1 MISKSKNLIS
11 KILIIAMMLS
21 LVACKKDY
29 DKKDVLCEYDELN
42 CLYYVKD
49 EYKKYKYSDYIYD
62 DVSNGMY
69 KKSTPNIADYRTGK
83 GILDYDIENYVKA
96 RMDYSVKVDL
106 IDKYEVKVD
115 TICAAVRD
123 DYFNQRNSYIYFYDK
138 TNKKSTLLYD
148 GEVTNI
154 SFDDEVPVIMFDI
167 VVPDTQKQQEQ
178 IEGRRM
184 MLSDIIAANSTI
196 DGYMKV
202 ILGTGKDRL
211 RFFMD
216 ERIDNNGLYDE
227 IATFSEIIAKN

>member
-1 MISKSKNLIS
+1 MISNSKNLIS
-11 KILIIAMMLS
+11 KILIVAMMLS

-29 DKKDVLCEYDELN
+29 DEKNVLCEYNELN

-69 KKSTPNIADYRTGK
+69 KKSTPNIADYRTGR
-83 GILDYDIENYVKA
+83 GILDYDIESYVKA
-96 RMDYSVKVDL
+96 KMDYSIKVDL
-106 IDKYEVKVD
+106 IDKYEIKVD
-115 TICAAVRD
+115 SICAAVRD

-196 DGYMKV
+196 DGYMKI